1 VRQRR
6 EFVQCLG
13 RARKR
18 AAPLLVL
25 ASAVAAFAADGRIEP
40 HPFARAYA
48 PGEIVRFDVAS
59 EPDVT
64 ELRGT
69 FQGAP
74 LAFSRAP
81 HQAADP
87 EWIAWGVIPLDAPP
101 GAAIYRLTATRAN
114 GSTFG
119 ISPTI
124 QIEAKSFPEQRL
136 TVESKFVNPPKSAL
150 TRIASEKKR
159 LGAIYARR
167 TALPPPA
174 SPFVPPVPGEPT
186 SEFGTRRF
194 FNGEPR
200 SPHPGIDLHAASGTP
215 VVVAGPGRVA
225 LAADLYY
232 SGGTVIVDHGGGLFT
247 VYAHL
252 SKIEAKEGATVKS
265 GDPVGLS
272 GATGRVTGPHLHW
285 GARVGEAIFD
295 PRALLDPRL
304 FGLPAE

>member
-1 VRQRR
+1 VSERR
-6 EFVQCLG
+6 EFVQRLA
-13 RARKR
+13 RARNL
-18 AAPLLVL
+18 AALVLVL
-25 ASAVAAFAADGRIEP
+25 AAPVARTAEQRIEP

-48 PGEIVRFDVAS
+48 PGEIVRFDV
-59 EPDVT
+59 VT
-64 ELRGT
+64 DPQVTKLHGE

-81 HQAADP
+81 REATDP
-87 EWIAWGVIPLDAPP
+87 EWIAWGVIPLDAAA
-101 GAAIYRLTATRAN
+101 GAAVYRLTAERAD
-114 GSTFG
+114 GSSFA
-119 ISPTI
+119 ISPSLP
-124 QIEAKSFPEQRL
+124 IEAKSFPEQRL
-136 TVESKFVNPPKSAL
+136 TVESKFVNPPKAAL
-150 TRIASEKKR
+150 TRIAREKKK
-159 LGAIYARR
+159 LGEIYARR
-167 TALPPPA
+167 TGLPPPA
-174 SPFVPPVPGEPT
+174 SPFVRPVPGEPT

-200 SPHPGIDLHAASGTP
+200 SPHPGIDLRAASGTP
-215 VVVAGPGRVA
+215 VLVAGPGRVA

-252 SKIEAKEGATVKS
+252 SKIEAKEGATVKP

-285 GARVGEAIFD
+285 GARVGDAIFD

-304 FGLPAE
+304 FGPAAD